1 MRQWRIPSISLC
13 LGNVTDLTNRHDQL
27 VDPDSGQKDVEPS
40 LVATIDI
47 IVSHRLT
54 SPRWFHARQ
63 LRQSKESRFLGNAI
77 AIAQLDRRGTD
88 NRITLRAAEPALVH
102 TFSVNTPIWR
112 QKMEIIHT
120 FAMRMLA
127 CPTLVCE
134 TNDVDGI
141 GLATHSRWIAQGAPS
156 C

>member
-13 LGNVTDLTNRHDQL
+13 LGSVTDLTNRHDQL
-27 VDPDSGQKDVEPS
+27 VDPESGQQKDVEPS

-77 AIAQLDRRGTD
+77 AIDQLDGRGTE
-88 NRITLRAAEPALVH
+88 NRVTLRAAVAAHVH
-102 TFSVNTPIWR
+102 TCSVNTPIWR

-127 CPTLVCE
+127 
-134 TNDVDGI
+134 
-141 GLATHSRWIAQGAPS
+141 
-156 C
+156 

>member
-13 LGNVTDLTNRHDQL
+13 LGSVTDLTNRHDQL
-27 VDPDSGQKDVEPS
+27 VDPESGQQKDVEPS

-77 AIAQLDRRGTD
+77 AIAQLDRRGNT
-88 NRITLRAAEPALVH
+88 RRAACSNPVH
-102 TFSVNTPIWR
+102 P
-112 QKMEIIHT
+112 H
-120 FAMRMLA
+120 
-127 CPTLVCE
+127 
-134 TNDVDGI
+134 
-141 GLATHSRWIAQGAPS
+141 
-156 C
+156 